1 MKRLIVGAFLIF
13 AMSWASV
20 AQEQFVT
27 IAVFNIDRVITAYFQ
42 DSSTVRQY
50 REAEQDYRAEMQRL
64 DDQLLGYQ
72 RRRAEALEDGDT
84 RTSRRLAEDIEALE
98 EDITTRRDAWFARQE
113 RLRRELSDDE
123 FYDRL
128 YRTVE
133 LVAENGG
140 FTGVLEETSMGT
152 ALFWISPA
160 IDITQ
165 DIVDEMLSRY

>member
-1 MKRLIVGAFLIF
+1 MKRLTIAGILLLTI
-13 AMSWASV
+13 SWGV
-20 AQEQFVT
+20 TAQEQFVT
-27 IAVFNIDRVITAYFQ
+27 FAVFNIDRVITAYFE
-42 DSSTVRQY
+42 DSSTVRRYQ
-50 REAEQDYRAEMQRL
+50 EAEQEYEAERQRL
-64 DDQLLGYQ
+64 DDQLLTYQ
-72 RRRAEALEDGDT
+72 RRRAEALEEGDS
-84 RTSRRLAEDIEALE
+84 RTARRLAEDIEALE
-98 EDITTRRDAWFARQE
+98 EDIVTMRDAWFARQD

-140 FTGVLEETSMGT
+140 YTGVLEETSMGT

-165 DIVDEMLSRY
+165 DIIDEMLARF